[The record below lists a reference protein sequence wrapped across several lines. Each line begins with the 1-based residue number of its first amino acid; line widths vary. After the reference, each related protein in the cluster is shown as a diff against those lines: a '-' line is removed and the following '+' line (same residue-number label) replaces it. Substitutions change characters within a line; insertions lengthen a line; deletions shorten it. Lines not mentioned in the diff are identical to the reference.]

1 MYTTAATAPTNLK
14 AVQQG
19 ETGIRV
25 SWTPPTPVGETT
37 GYKIY
42 YSGGSSGSVDVSDG
56 LTDNHLLTGLLNRA
70 TYSISIVGTS
80 EHFFSERVDYP
91 NSIHLSK
98 LLKLCRVL

>member
-1 MYTTAATAPTNLK
+1 M
-14 AVQQG
+14 
-19 ETGIRV
+19 
-25 SWTPPTPVGETT
+25 GETT

-80 EHFFSERVDYP
+80 EHLFSERVDYP

-98 LLKLCRVL
+98 LFKLCMVL